1 MRTKTNLN
9 KLDDLRILYEFL
21 YIDENNSI
29 IYNNGLTDLEIKM
42 DENFNLKAKNL
53 STGIEI
59 FFNQQMDV
67 PNTLEIIDILKETSA
82 RNSEFGNK
90 WKEICFNVSVD
101 KNKLDDLI
109 ILYKFLYM
117 NENNSVIYNNGFT
130 DLEIKMDENFN
141 LKAKNLNTGIEFFFI
156 QEMDIPSTLEIINIL
171 KKMSA
176 QIPKCGSRWEE
187 IRFNVNASKALK
199 PEFFKN
205 I

>member
-21 YIDENNSI
+21 YINETNSI
-29 IYNNGLTDLEIKM
+29 IYNNGLTDLEITM

-53 STGIEI
+53 NTGTEM

-82 RNSEFGNK
+82 QISDFKNRWE
-90 WKEICFNVSVD
+90 EICFN
-101 KNKLDDLI
+101 I
-109 ILYKFLYM
+109 
-117 NENNSVIYNNGFT
+117 
-130 DLEIKMDENFN
+130 
-141 LKAKNLNTGIEFFFI
+141 
-156 QEMDIPSTLEIINIL
+156 
-171 KKMSA
+171 
-176 QIPKCGSRWEE
+176 
-187 IRFNVNASKALK
+187 NASKALK

>member
-21 YIDENNSI
+21 YVNENNSI

-53 STGIEI
+53 NTGAEM
-59 FFNQQMDV
+59 FFNQQMDI

-82 RNSEFGNK
+82 QISDF
-90 WKEICFNVSVD
+90 
-101 KNKLDDLI
+101 KN
-109 ILYKFLYM
+109 
-117 NENNSVIYNNGFT
+117 
-130 DLEIKMDENFN
+130 
-141 LKAKNLNTGIEFFFI
+141 
-156 QEMDIPSTLEIINIL
+156 
-171 KKMSA
+171 
-176 QIPKCGSRWEE
+176 RWEE

-199 PEFFKN
+199 PKFLKN

>member
-29 IYNNGLTDLEIKM
+29 IYNNGLNDLEIKM

-82 RNSEFGNK
+82 RNSEFGNR
-90 WKEICFNVSVD
+90 WEEICFNV
-101 KNKLDDLI
+101 
-109 ILYKFLYM
+109 
-117 NENNSVIYNNGFT
+117 
-130 DLEIKMDENFN
+130 
-141 LKAKNLNTGIEFFFI
+141 NT
-156 QEMDIPSTLEIINIL
+156 
-171 KKMSA
+171 
-176 QIPKCGSRWEE
+176 
-187 IRFNVNASKALK
+187 SKAVNPK
-199 PEFFKN
+199 IFKN